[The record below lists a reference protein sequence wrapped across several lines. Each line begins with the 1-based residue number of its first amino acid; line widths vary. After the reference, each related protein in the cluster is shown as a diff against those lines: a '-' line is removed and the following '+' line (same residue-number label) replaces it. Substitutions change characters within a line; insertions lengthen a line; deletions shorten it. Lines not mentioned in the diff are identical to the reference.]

1 MRGQRYRAAIAVT
14 FTGCALAFFVADHA
28 LNVQNV
34 VMSIA
39 ALISIAALL
48 PLHRQHEPKSSEVGP
63 AKQA

>member
-1 MRGQRYRAAIAVT
+1 VIAVT
-14 FTGCALAFFVADHA
+14 FTGCALALFVADHA

-39 ALISIAALL
+39 APISIAALL
-48 PLHRQHEPKSSEVGP
+48 PLPLRRQHEPKSNEVGP